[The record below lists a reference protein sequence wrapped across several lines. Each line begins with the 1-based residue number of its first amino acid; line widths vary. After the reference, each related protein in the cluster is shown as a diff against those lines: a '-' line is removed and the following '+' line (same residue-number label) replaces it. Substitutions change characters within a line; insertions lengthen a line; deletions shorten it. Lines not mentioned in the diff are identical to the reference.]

1 MAIFATLDLMF
12 KEKTMRNQIY
22 SKMFMWLFV
31 GLLVTFV
38 TGIYTATN
46 DSALNVIFGKGAY
59 IFLVL
64 AELFVAIFLSARIR
78 KMQPSTAKFL
88 YLLYAFL
95 TGLTFS
101 SLFIVYKLTSIILVF
116 GVSALLF
123 LIFALIGRYS
133 KLDLSRL
140 GTYLLMILFG
150 IIICSIVNVF
160 IGNTTFDIVICII
173 SIVVFLGYIAY
184 DVKKIERLE
193 GLLEEDN
200 LAILGAFE
208 LYLDFINVFI
218 DLLRLFGNSRD

>member
-1 MAIFATLDLMF
+1 
-12 KEKTMRNQIY
+12 MRNQIY

-123 LIFALIGRYS
+123 LIFALIGRYT

>member
-1 MAIFATLDLMF
+1 
-12 KEKTMRNQIY
+12 MRNQIY

>member
-1 MAIFATLDLMF
+1 
-12 KEKTMRNQIY
+12 MRNQIY

-59 IFLVL
+59 VFLVL

-184 DVKKIERLE
+184 DVQKIERLE

-200 LAILGAFE
+200 LAVLGAFE
-208 LYLDFINVFI
+208 LYLDFINIFI

>member
-1 MAIFATLDLMF
+1 
-12 KEKTMRNQIY
+12 MRNQIY

-184 DVKKIERLE
+184 DVQKIERLE

>member
-1 MAIFATLDLMF
+1 M
-12 KEKTMRNQIY
+12 KNKIY
-22 SKMFMWLFV
+22 SKMFMWLFI
-31 GLLVTFV
+31 GLLVTFI

-46 DSALNVIFGKGAY
+46 ESALNVIFGKGAY

-64 AELFVAIFLSARIR
+64 AELFVAIFLSVRIT
-78 KMQPSTAKFL
+78 KMQPTTAKIL

-101 SLFIVYKLTSIILVF
+101 SLFIVYKLTSILLVF
-116 GVSALLF
+116 GVSAVLF

-133 KLDLSRL
+133 KIDLSKL

-150 IIICSIVNVF
+150 IIICSIINIF

-173 SIVVFLGYIAY
+173 SITVFLGYIAY
-184 DVKKIERLE
+184 DVQKVERLE
-193 GLLEEDN
+193 GLLDDDN
-200 LAILGAFE
+200 LAVLGAFE